1 MLQRKLLSLSL
12 LLSLGVLVGCQP
24 ANDAD
29 SETSASENTAADS
42 PMQIAEATDQSM
54 GRLMEAIRHPDRPE
68 QHRARDDHRNPAE
81 TLTFFGVEPGDT
93 VVELSPGGGWYSEIL
108 ARYLKDDGQLIAAHW
123 DLEADIND
131 MYRRVRG
138 QYDERFG
145 DTESFG
151 EVVVVPFNPPET
163 TTLAEPESVDV
174 VLSFRNMHS
183 WTRSGTLP
191 AVFEAAFEALKPGGT
206 LGIVGHRLPEDREQ
220 DPEARSGYVKQSYVV
235 ELATAQ
241 GFELAESSEINANP
255 MDTADHPNGVW
266 NLPPS
271 LRVAEGDEKDY
282 AAIGESDRFTL
293 RFVKPQS

>member
-1 MLQRKLLSLSL
+1 MLQRTRLSLSL
-12 LLSLGVLVGCQP
+12 LVSVGVLVGCQS
-24 ANDAD
+24 ANDSD
-29 SETSASENTAADS
+29 SRASNAENTATES
-42 PMQIAEATDQSM
+42 PMQMAEATDQSM
-54 GRLMEAIRHPDRPE
+54 ARLMEAIRHPDRPE
-68 QHRARDDHRNPAE
+68 QHKARDGHRNPAE

-108 ARYLKDDGQLIAAHW
+108 ARYLKGDGQLIAAHW
-123 DLEADIND
+123 DLDADIND

-138 QYDERFG
+138 QYDERFA
-145 DTESFG
+145 DTDSYG
-151 EVVVVPFNPPET
+151 EVTVVPFNPPET
-163 TTLAEPESVDV
+163 TTLAEAGSVDV

-183 WTRSGTLP
+183 WARSGTLP
-191 AVFEAAFEALKPGGT
+191 AVFQAAFEALKPGGT
-206 LGIVGHRLPEDREQ
+206 FGIVGHRLPEDREQ
-220 DPEARSGYVKQSYVV
+220 DPDARSGYVKESYVV
-235 ELATAQ
+235 EIAKAH

-293 RFVKPQS
+293 RLVKPQS